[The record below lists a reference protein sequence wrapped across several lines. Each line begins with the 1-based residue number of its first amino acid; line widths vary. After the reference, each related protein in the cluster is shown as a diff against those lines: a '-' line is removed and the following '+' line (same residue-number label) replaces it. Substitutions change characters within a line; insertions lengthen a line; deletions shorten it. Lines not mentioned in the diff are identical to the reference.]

1 MTAIASRPRVEL
13 RRLPLPALLV
23 AAALPLALLVAVAPF
38 VLGRLPLA
46 PVATVG
52 SVAPAFSLTDLEGD
66 VVALEDYRGRPVIVN
81 FWASWC
87 VACVDEFPLLRQ
99 AVERHADDGLAV
111 IGIVFQDRT
120 AAARAFMERHGGTWT
135 AAMDPDERAARAYGV
150 IGPPQTYFI
159 GRDGTIVARHIGQF
173 SAASL
178 EAKVA
183 AILGHGE

>member
-1 MTAIASRPRVEL
+1 MTAIAVRPRVDL

-23 AAALPLALLVAVAPF
+23 AAVLPLALIAAAAPF
-38 VLGRLPLA
+38 VLGRLALA

-52 SVAPAFSLTDLEGD
+52 SVAPAFSLTDLQGE
-66 VVALEDYRGRPVIVN
+66 VVSLEDYRGRPVIVN

-87 VACVDEFPLLRQ
+87 VACVDEFPLLRE

-111 IGIVFQDRT
+111 IGIVYQDRT
-120 AAARAFMERHGGTWT
+120 AAAHAFMERHGGTWT
-135 AAMDPDERAARAYGV
+135 AAMDPDERVARAYGV

-178 EAKVA
+178 DAKVA
-183 AILGHGE
+183 ATLEHGE